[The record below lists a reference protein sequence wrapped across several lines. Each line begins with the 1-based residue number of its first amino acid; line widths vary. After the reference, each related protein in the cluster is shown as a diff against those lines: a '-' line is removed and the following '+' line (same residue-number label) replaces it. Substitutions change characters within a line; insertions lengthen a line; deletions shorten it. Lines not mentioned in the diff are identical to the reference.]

1 MFSYFSTDRHYFRN
15 IFRSLDSKDER
26 EKQVYISRLII
37 DYAKNFV
44 LSPKLWDVVLKKD
57 QSKISSLYIKLDLS
71 KIPIFSIYPYSES
84 IKLTHE
90 GDKLLKKLNFFR
102 SLPN

>member
-26 EKQVYISRLII
+26 EKQ
-37 DYAKNFV
+37 AKNFV